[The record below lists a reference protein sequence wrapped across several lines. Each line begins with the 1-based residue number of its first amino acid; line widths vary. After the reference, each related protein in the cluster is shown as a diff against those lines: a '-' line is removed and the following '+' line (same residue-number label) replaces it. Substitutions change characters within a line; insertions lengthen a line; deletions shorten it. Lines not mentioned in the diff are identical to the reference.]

1 MSTLFRRTAKI
12 IASTYKNDLYP
23 RHLYESS
30 EKKLLTDCKNT
41 AIIHDVNSNGMWL
54 SLVERLLWEQDAA
67 GSSPVIPTIVVAD
80 DKKPTVQK
88 LSAFIICLEES
99 CYYSVRGYVYSF
111 CRRRFRETRHSHYIP
126 CQNNHETGTG

>member
-12 IASTYKNDLYP
+12 IASTYKNGLYP
-23 RHLYESS
+23 AICMKVQ
-30 EKKLLTDCKNT
+30 KKLLTDFKNT

-80 DKKPTVQK
+80 SVSFAATFFKCHLSLAPSLLLSPQSFALRGPQLNKPTDFSP
-88 LSAFIICLEES
+88 SALLFLRIALL
-99 CYYSVRGYVYSF
+99 
-111 CRRRFRETRHSHYIP
+111 
-126 CQNNHETGTG
+126 